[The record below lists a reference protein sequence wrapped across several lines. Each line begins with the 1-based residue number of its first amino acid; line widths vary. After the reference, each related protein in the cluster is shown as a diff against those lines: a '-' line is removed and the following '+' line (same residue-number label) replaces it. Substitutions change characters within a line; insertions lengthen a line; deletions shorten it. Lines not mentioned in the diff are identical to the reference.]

1 MHIRY
6 VNDQNPSV
14 VLEVKILIA
23 LEGVVSRR
31 LYEVGFGVLIYSVS
45 DSEC

>member
-6 VNDQNPSV
+6 ENDQNPSV
-14 VLEVKILIA
+14 VLEVRILIA
-23 LEGVVSRR
+23 LEGVVSGR
-31 LYEVGFGVLIYSVS
+31 LYEVGFAVLIYSVS